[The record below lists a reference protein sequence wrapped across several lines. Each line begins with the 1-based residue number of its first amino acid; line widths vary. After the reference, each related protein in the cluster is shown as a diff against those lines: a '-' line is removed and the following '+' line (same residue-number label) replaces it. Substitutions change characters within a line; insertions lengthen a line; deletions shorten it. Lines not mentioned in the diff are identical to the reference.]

1 MRWGRTIGVVIV
13 VGIVSAAGYAIYGQD
28 RVSDDAS
35 AGPGSTAPDP
45 SPAAAVP
52 GVDTQ
57 RAVAPE
63 PEPPEIELDP
73 RCERGRVLCADKST
87 NTLRFVVR
95 GRVVMT
101 FDARFG
107 RPNLATREGRFSVY
121 VKDRDHV
128 SSIYGTPMPFTM
140 FFSGGQAVHF
150 SKEFQTE
157 GYARGSHGCINLR
170 DYRGAAELFDRV
182 RVGDEVV
189 VYRSSAGL

>member
-13 VGIVSAAGYAIYGQD
+13 VGVVSAGGYAIHGHD
-28 RVSDDAS
+28 RTFDDTTRWTSSVEPA
-35 AGPGSTAPDP
+35 P
-45 SPAAAVP
+45 SPAAGVP

-63 PEPPEIELDP
+63 PEPPAIELDP
-73 RCERGRVLCADKST
+73 RCERGRVICADKST

-95 GRVVMT
+95 GRIVMT

-150 SKEFQTE
+150 SKEFQTQ

-182 RVGDEVV
+182 RVGDKVI